1 MVPQPAAGPRPAI
14 WHSVS
19 RCAAACRGSSPPSR
33 SPWSSRV
40 GLSQAPESSAPSAG
54 KPERLTTAQIN
65 ARLKGSPPALAALHQ
80 QSNQVLDG
88 GRKAFRARLA
98 ALKGHPVVVNFW
110 AAWCGP
116 CRVEFPVLQ
125 KASLEH
131 GRRVAFVGIDLKD
144 NRAAAKKLLGSIPL
158 AFPSYED
165 PDGRL
170 FQSYGLQGTPS
181 TDLLR
186 RAAAAQTY
194 VHQGPYTDQA
204 QIDEDIQR
212 YATS

>member
-1 MVPQPAAGPRPAI
+1 MRRRLPWI
-14 WHSVS
+14 L
-19 RCAAACRGSSPPSR
+19 AAAATA
-33 SPWSSRV
+33 V
-40 GLSQAPESSAPSAG
+40 IVAIGLSQAPSSSAPSADR
-54 KPERLTTAQIN
+54 PERLTTAQI
-65 ARLKGSPPALAALHQ
+65 AERLKGSPPALASLHQ
-80 QSNQVLDG
+80 QADRVLDG

-131 GRRVAFVGIDLKD
+131 GTRVAFVGIDLKD
-144 NRAAAKKLLGSIPL
+144 NRAAAEKLLGQIPL

-181 TDLLR
+181 TVYYSAR
-186 RAAAAQTY
+186 GERTY
-194 VHQGPYTDQA
+194 VHQGPYTDKA
-204 QIDEDIQR
+204 QIDEDIRR
-212 YATS
+212 YATT

>member
-1 MVPQPAAGPRPAI
+1 MRRRLPWILAAVAI
-14 WHSVS
+14 AVI
-19 RCAAACRGSSPPSR
+19 
-33 SPWSSRV
+33 V
-40 GLSQAPESSAPSAG
+40 VIGLAQAPESSAPSAAR
-54 KPERLTTAQIN
+54 PERLTNAQIN
-65 ARLKGSPPALAALHQ
+65 GRLKGAPAALASLHR

-98 ALKGHPVVVNFW
+98 ALRGHPVVVNFW

-116 CRVEFPVLQ
+116 CRVEFPVMQ
-125 KASLEH
+125 KASLDH
-131 GRRVAFVGIDLKD
+131 GTRVAFVGIDLKD
-144 NRAAAKKLLGSIPL
+144 NRAAAKRLLGEIPL

-181 TDLLR
+181 TIYYDAGGR
-186 RAAAAQTY
+186 RTY
-194 VHQGPYTDQA
+194 VHQGPYTDRA

-212 YATS
+212 YATA

>member
-1 MVPQPAAGPRPAI
+1 MRRRLPWILAAVAI
-14 WHSVS
+14 AVVV
-19 RCAAACRGSSPPSR
+19 AI
-33 SPWSSRV
+33 
-40 GLSQAPESSAPSAG
+40 GLSQALGSSGSSAA

-65 ARLKGSPPALAALHQ
+65 DRLRGAPPALASLHQ
-80 QSNQVLDG
+80 QSNRVLDG

-125 KASLEH
+125 KASLDH
-131 GRRVAFVGIDLKD
+131 GTRVAFVGIDLKD
-144 NRAAAKKLLGSIPL
+144 NRAAAKKLLASIPL

-181 TDLLR
+181 TVFYD
-186 RAAAAQTY
+186 ASGHQTY

-212 YATS
+212 YTTT

>member
-1 MVPQPAAGPRPAI
+1 MRRRLPWILAAVALAAVVAI
-14 WHSVS
+14 
-19 RCAAACRGSSPPSR
+19 
-33 SPWSSRV
+33 

-54 KPERLTTAQIN
+54 KPQRLTAAQIN
-65 ARLKGSPPALAALHQ
+65 ARLKGSPPALAALHR

-88 GRKAFRARLA
+88 GRQAFRRRLA
-98 ALKGHPVVVNFW
+98 ALKGHPVVVDFW
-110 AAWCGP
+110 APWCGP

-170 FQSYGLQGTPS
+170 FQSYGLQGAPS
-181 TDLLR
+181 TVYFDAHGR
-186 RAAAAQTY
+186 QTY
-194 VHQGPYTDQA
+194 VHQGPYTDRA

>member
-1 MVPQPAAGPRPAI
+1 MRRRLPWILAAVAI
-14 WHSVS
+14 AVVV
-19 RCAAACRGSSPPSR
+19 AI
-33 SPWSSRV
+33 
-40 GLSQAPESSAPSAG
+40 GLSQAQESSGPAAA
-54 KPERLTTAQIN
+54 KPERLTTVQIN
-65 ARLKGSPPALAALHQ
+65 ERLKGAPPVLASLHQ

-125 KASLEH
+125 RASLDH
-131 GRRVAFVGIDLKD
+131 GTRVAFVGIDLKD
-144 NRAAAKKLLGSIPL
+144 NRAAARRLLGSIPL

-181 TDLLR
+181 TVFYD
-186 RAAAAQTY
+186 ASGHQTY

-212 YATS
+212 YTTT